1 MFDSYY
7 AYIGA
12 RGLTKRD
19 RNISHNRADLQRLGV
34 DSPDFQP
41 EALRNGVPQPMICTR
56 SGEEHSYN
64 VICMPGDELYA
75 GDIIECFGE
84 HWIVMEARADS
95 TTHKTGIMLQCNK
108 LFRFQNFD
116 SVIHEVWG
124 SIKASGYSSTVTGT
138 NQMQKSEEQFA
149 IYLPYNEVTD
159 KLYVDKRIASHRGW
173 DQSGRPILNAFK
185 ITSAV
190 PNARS
195 YNKLDHLLVL
205 KCIRDVYSEFKD
217 NLELEICD
225 YMTPGTQPDA
235 DPGAL
240 TPDDPPPVLG
250 LHCEITGRPNVLLNR
265 SRTLTAVF
273 YKEDGVTV
281 DDTVV
286 PVWTYGELEGVTVT
300 IDGNALTIQ
309 TADVDDLIGSDIV
322 VTLKDNDGRY
332 EQVSVAVEV
341 RNIA

>member
-19 RNISHNRADLQRLGV
+19 RNIAHNRADLQRLGV
-34 DSPDFQP
+34 DSPDYQP
-41 EALRNGVPQPMICTR
+41 DALRNGEPQPMIFTR
-56 SGEEHSYN
+56 AGEEHMYN
-64 VICMPGDELYA
+64 VICMPGDDLYA
-75 GDIIECFGE
+75 GDLIDCFGE
-84 HWIVMEARADS
+84 HWIVMEARADA
-95 TTHKTGIMLQCNK
+95 TTHKTGKMLQCNK

-116 SVIHEVWG
+116 GVSHEVWG
-124 SIKASGYSSTVTGT
+124 AIKASGYSSTVTGT

-149 IYLPYNEVTD
+149 IYLPYNDVTD

-173 DQSGRPILNAFK
+173 DKSGRPILNAFK

-195 YNKLDHLLVL
+195 YNSADHLLVL
-205 KCIRDVYSEFKD
+205 KCLRDVYSEFKD

-225 YMTPGTQPDA
+225 YMAPGTTPDA
-235 DPGAL
+235 DPEAL
-240 TPDDPPPVLG
+240 TPDIAPVVG
-250 LHCEITGRPNVLLNR
+250 MHCEILGRPNVLLNR
-265 SRTLTAVF
+265 ARTLTAVF

-281 DDTVV
+281 DDTVT
-286 PVWTYGELEGVTVT
+286 PVWTYDELEGLTVTV
-300 IDGNALTIQ
+300 DGNKLVIQ
-309 TADVDDLIGSDIV
+309 ASDLDELIGADMV
-322 VTLKDNDGRY
+322 VTLKDSDGRY
-332 EQVSVAVEV
+332 EQVSVDVEV